1 MLVAAGVVLDEFKS
15 RRIVAVSLLVL
26 STIRLNL
33 VETYP
38 KRLSTTRTRGR
49 SFVFKL
55 NMRGVV
61 DIECDRIYIR
71 LERRARQPC
80 IS

>member
-1 MLVAAGVVLDEFKS
+1 VLVAAGTVLNEFKS

-38 KRLSTTRTRGR
+38 KR
-49 SFVFKL
+49 
-55 NMRGVV
+55 
-61 DIECDRIYIR
+61 
-71 LERRARQPC
+71 
-80 IS
+80 